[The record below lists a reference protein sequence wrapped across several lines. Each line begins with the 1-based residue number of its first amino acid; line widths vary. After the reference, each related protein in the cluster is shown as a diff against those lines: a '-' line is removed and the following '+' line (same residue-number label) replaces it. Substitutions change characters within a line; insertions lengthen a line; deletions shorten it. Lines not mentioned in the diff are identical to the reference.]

1 MWPENFNADHWLA
14 DNLLNLGVSEVAIP
28 YATLA
33 FDLAIL
39 ICVAVLVDWIAR
51 KVILRTVE
59 AVVKRSKTEIDDI
72 FIKHRVFRSVAH
84 VLPAIV
90 FLIGSPFVFKDFQE
104 AGIWFDKVA
113 YLLMVGAVLWVVFS
127 FLNAAQ
133 ELLEKSTD
141 LKDKPVQS
149 YVQVA
154 KLLAVIMAFVLATS
168 TLLGKSPLVVLSAFG
183 AVAAVLIFV
192 FKDTILGL
200 VASVQISVND
210 LVRVGDWVTMEKF
223 RADGDVIDI
232 SLTTI
237 KIQNWDKT
245 ISSIPTYMFTID
257 SFKNWRGMQESG
269 GRRIKR
275 SILIKISSVKFC
287 SPEMIERYR
296 KFQILGSYLD
306 NRLQEVNEYNQD
318 LNVDKTYPING
329 RHLTNLGIFR
339 KYIELLISDRQGIHK
354 TMTKMVR
361 QLDPAS
367 EGVPL
372 EIYCFTDTTEWL
384 AYEQLQADLFDHL
397 LASVPLFDLEVFENP
412 TGSDFSKLTN

>member
-33 FDLAIL
+33 FDLTIL
-39 ICVAVLVDWIAR
+39 FCIAVLVDWIAR

-59 AVVKRSKTEIDDI
+59 AIVKRSKTKIDDI
-72 FIKHRVFRSVAH
+72 FFKHRVFRGVAH
-84 VLPAIV
+84 VLPAVV

-104 AGIWFDKVA
+104 AGVWFDKIA

-133 ELLEKSTD
+133 ELLEKSSH

-154 KLLAVIMAFVLATS
+154 KLLTVIVAFVLATS

-275 SILIKISSVKFC
+275 SILIKISSVRFC

-306 NRLQEVNEYNQD
+306 NRLQEVNEHNQD

-339 KYIELLISDRQGIHK
+339 KYIELLIADRKGIHK

-367 EGVPL
+367 EGVPI

-412 TGSDFSKLTN
+412 TGSDFSKLNN

>member
-33 FDLAIL
+33 FDLTIL
-39 ICVAVLVDWIAR
+39 ICIAVLVDWIAR

-59 AVVKRSKTEIDDI
+59 AIVKRSKTEIDDI
-72 FIKHRVFRSVAH
+72 FFKHRVFRGVAH

-90 FLIGSPFVFKDFQE
+90 FLIGSPVVFKDFQE
-104 AGIWFDKVA
+104 AGVWFDKVA
-113 YLLMVGAVLWVVFS
+113 YLLMVGAIVWVVFS
-127 FLNAAQ
+127 FLNAVQ
-133 ELLEKSTD
+133 EVLENSSH

-154 KLLAVIMAFVLATS
+154 KLLAILIAVVLIIS

-200 VASVQISVND
+200 VASIQISVND

-223 RADGDVIDI
+223 KADGDVIDI
-232 SLTTI
+232 SLNII

-245 ISSIPTYMFTID
+245 ISSIPTYMFTVD
-257 SFKNWRGMQESG
+257 SFKNWRGMEESG

-275 SILIKISSVKFC
+275 SILIKVSTIKFC
-287 SPEMIERYR
+287 SPEMIDRYK
-296 KFQILGSYLD
+296 KFQILDSYLD
-306 NRLQEVNEYNQD
+306 QRTQEIHEHNQD
-318 LNVDKTYPING
+318 SNADKTYPING
-329 RHLTNLGIFR
+329 RHLTNIGVFR
-339 KYIELLISDRQGIHK
+339 KYIELLISDRPGIHK
-354 TMTKMVR
+354 TMTKLVR

-367 EGVPL
+367 EGVPI
-372 EIYCFTDTTEWL
+372 EIYCFTETTEWL

-412 TGSDFSKLTN
+412 TGSDLSKLTD